1 MREDEMVFID
11 RTLENL
17 HIQENSFIFATGSYV
32 LLMSLSTR
40 RLARAKTQ
48 PFEIMII
55 KI

>member
-1 MREDEMVFID
+1 MREDEMMFID

-17 HIQENSFIFATGSYV
+17 HIQENSFIFATDSYV
-32 LLMSLSTR
+32 QLMNI

-48 PFEIMII
+48 PFKIMII